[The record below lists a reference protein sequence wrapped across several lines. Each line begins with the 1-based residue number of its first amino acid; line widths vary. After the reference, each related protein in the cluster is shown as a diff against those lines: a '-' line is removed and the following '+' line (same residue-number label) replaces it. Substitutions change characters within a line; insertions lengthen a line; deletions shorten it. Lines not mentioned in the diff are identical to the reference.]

1 MFYVYMLASE
11 KFPTQRY
18 TGFTTDMRS
27 RLKAH
32 NKGDSPHTSKYRPWR
47 LVGYLAFENQQKA
60 IAFERYLKSG
70 SGKAFANK
78 RLW

>member
-1 MFYVYMLASE
+1 MFCVYLLRSVAH
-11 KFPTQRY
+11 PAQRY
-18 TGFTTDMRS
+18 TGFTTDVHA

-32 NKGDSPHTSKYRPWR
+32 NAGDSPHTSKYRPWQ
-47 LVGYLAFENQQKA
+47 VIAYFAFEEEQKA
-60 IAFERYLKSG
+60 RAFERYLKSG